1 MSTRRATKIVATLG
15 PASSDP
21 DLLEKM
27 IRAGVNVVR
36 LNFSHG
42 KAQDHIDRATL
53 VRAAAQ
59 RAGRE
64 VAIMADLQGPKIRV
78 GKFAEGKVMLEPGMP
93 FVLDA
98 SRTELGDL
106 QGVGLDYKE
115 LPRDVKAGD
124 VLLLNDGLIVLTVT
138 AVRGEQVHTVVKL
151 GGELSNNKGINKQ
164 GGGLTAP
171 ALTAKD
177 MEDIRTA
184 MSFQADYVAVS
195 FPKNATDMEMARQ
208 LCNVAAAEYRHKP
221 GLIAKIERAEA
232 IPRLEEILA
241 ASDGIMVARGD
252 LAVEVGNAVVPAL
265 QKRMI
270 RLARDNDK
278 VVITATQMMESM
290 ITNPVPTRAEVSDV
304 ANAVLDGTDAV
315 MLSAETAAGKY
326 PLETVEEMAKICS
339 AAEAAEEVELEA
351 DFMGKSFNRID
362 QSIAM
367 GALFTAHHLGAKAIV
382 AMTDSGS
389 TALWMSRH
397 RIHVPIYALTT
408 KVATQRRMA
417 LFRNVRPLLMDTSG
431 DRDTALV
438 QAEAHLKKRSIVD
451 SGDVYV
457 ITCDETM
464 GAPGGTNMLKICRVR
479 LSLRAPDAR
488 RGARGPLGRLSGHGV
503 AQRHTAKISA
513 VTAGLPSRGLPA
525 CTDSSLPPR
534 DLHHVSRF
542 HARTAGPRRGQRLR
556 HSGLQRQQSGTGSGR
571 HGGGRRSGRSGH
583 PAGQRRCPQVRR

>member
-1 MSTRRATKIVATLG
+1 MAPRRATKIVATLG

-21 DLLEKM
+21 ALLEQM

-42 KAQDHIDRATL
+42 KAQDHIERAQL
-53 VRAAAQ
+53 VREAAQ

-78 GKFAEGKVMLEPGMP
+78 GKFAQGKVLLEPGNK

-98 SRTELGDL
+98 ARAELGDVEA
-106 QGVGLDYKE
+106 VGLDYKA
-115 LPRDVKAGD
+115 LPREVKAGD
-124 VLLLNDGLIVLTVT
+124 TLLLNDGLIVIVVD
-138 AVRGEQVHTVVKL
+138 AVVGEAIHTTVKL
-151 GGELSNNKGINKQ
+151 GGELSNNKGINKL

-171 ALTAKD
+171 ALTGKD
-177 MEDIRTA
+177 MDDIRTA
-184 MSFQADYVAVS
+184 MAFKADYVAVS

-208 LCNVAAAEYRHKP
+208 LCMVACTDHNHRP

-232 IPRLEEILA
+232 IPKLLEILL

-252 LAVEVGNAVVPAL
+252 LAVEVGNAAVPAL

-270 RLARDNDK
+270 KLAREHDK

-326 PLETVEEMAKICS
+326 PLETVVEMAKICH
-339 AAEAAEEVELEA
+339 AAEAHEVVKLDA
-351 DFMGKSFNRID
+351 DFTGKTFGRID

-367 GALFTAHHLGAKAIV
+367 GALFTAYHLGAKAIV

-397 RIHVPIYALTT
+397 LIQVPIYALTPR
-408 KVATQRRMA
+408 VATQRKMA
-417 LFRNVRPLLMDTSG
+417 LYRNVRPLLMDSSA
-431 DRDTALV
+431 DRDTALLE
-438 QAEAHLKKRSIVD
+438 AEAHLKRRGIVQ
-451 SGDVYV
+451 SGDVYA
-457 ITCDETM
+457 ITCGEPM
-464 GAPGGTNMLKICRVR
+464 GAPGGTNMLKICQ
-479 LSLRAPDAR
+479 
-488 RGARGPLGRLSGHGV
+488 V
-503 AQRHTAKISA
+503 A
-513 VTAGLPSRGLPA
+513 
-525 CTDSSLPPR
+525 
-534 DLHHVSRF
+534 
-542 HARTAGPRRGQRLR
+542 
-556 HSGLQRQQSGTGSGR
+556 
-571 HGGGRRSGRSGH
+571 
-583 PAGQRRCPQVRR
+583 

>member
-1 MSTRRATKIVATLG
+1 MPRRATKIVATLG

-21 DLLEKM
+21 ALLEAM

-42 KAQDHIDRATL
+42 KAQDHVDRARL
-53 VRAAAQ
+53 VREASQ

-78 GKFAEGKVMLEPGMP
+78 GKFVDGKVMLEPGAA

-98 SRTELGDL
+98 SRTELGDIH
-106 QGVGLDYKE
+106 GVGLDYKE

-124 VLLLNDGLIVLTVT
+124 VLLLNDGLIVLTVN
-138 AVRGEQVHTVVKL
+138 AVKGEQVQTTVKL

-177 MEDIRTA
+177 MDDIKTA

-208 LCNVAAAEYRHKP
+208 LCNVAGAEYGHKT

-232 IPRLEEILA
+232 IPHLESILL

-252 LAVEVGNAVVPAL
+252 LAVEVGNAAVPAL

-270 RLARDNDK
+270 KLAKVHDK

-326 PLETVEEMAKICS
+326 PLETVEEMAKICL
-339 AAEAAEEVELEA
+339 AAEGAEDVEIDA
-351 DFMGKSFNRID
+351 DFKGQTFSRID

-367 GALFTAHHLGAKAIV
+367 GALFTASHLGAKAIV
-382 AMTDSGS
+382 AMTESGS
-389 TALWMSRH
+389 TALWMSRRRVH
-397 RIHVPIYALTT
+397 IPIYALTT
-408 KVATQRRMA
+408 KLSSQRKMA
-417 LFRNVRPLLMDTSG
+417 LFRNVSPLLMDTSA
-431 DRDTALV
+431 DRDTAL
-438 QAEAHLKKRSIVD
+438 AEAENHLKNRGIVS
-451 SGDVYV
+451 SGDVYA
-457 ITCDETM
+457 ITCGEPM
-464 GAPGGTNMLKICRVR
+464 GSPGGTNMLKIC
-479 LSLRAPDAR
+479 
-488 RGARGPLGRLSGHGV
+488 
-503 AQRHTAKISA
+503 K
-513 VTAGLPSRGLPA
+513 VT
-525 CTDSSLPPR
+525 
-534 DLHHVSRF
+534 
-542 HARTAGPRRGQRLR
+542 
-556 HSGLQRQQSGTGSGR
+556 
-571 HGGGRRSGRSGH
+571 
-583 PAGQRRCPQVRR
+583 

>member
-1 MSTRRATKIVATLG
+1 MPRRATKIVATLG

-21 DLLEKM
+21 VLLEKM

-42 KAQDHIDRATL
+42 SAQDHVDRAKL
-53 VRAAAQ
+53 VREVAH

-78 GKFAEGKVMLEPGMP
+78 GKFEGGKVMLEPGEK
-93 FVLDA
+93 FTLDA
-98 SRTELGDL
+98 SRTAPGDIK
-106 QGVGLDYKE
+106 GVGLDYKE

-124 VLLLNDGLIVLTVT
+124 LLLLNDGLIVLTVD
-138 AVRGEQVHTVVKL
+138 AVRGEEVHTTVKL

-177 MEDIRTA
+177 MEDIKTA

-208 LCNVAAAEYRHKP
+208 LCNVAAAPYKHKP

-232 IPRLEEILA
+232 IPNLDEILRV
-241 ASDGIMVARGD
+241 SDGIMVARGD
-252 LAVEVGNAVVPAL
+252 LAVEVGNAAVPAL

-270 RLARDNDK
+270 KMARAADK

-290 ITNPVPTRAEVSDV
+290 ILNPVPTRAEVSDV

-326 PLETVEEMAKICS
+326 PLETVEEMAKICEE
-339 AAEAAEEVELEA
+339 AEKAEYRELEG
-351 DFMGKSFNRID
+351 DFSGRMFTRID

-382 AMTDSGS
+382 ALTDSGS
-389 TALWMSRH
+389 TPLWMSRH
-397 RIHVPIYALTT
+397 DIRVPIYALTPRL
-408 KVATQRRMA
+408 ATQRKMA
-417 LFRNVRPLLMDTSG
+417 LYRNVRPLLMDTSA
-431 DRDTALV
+431 DRDTALE
-438 QAEAHLKKRSIVD
+438 QAEGHLLRRDIVQ
-451 SGDVYV
+451 SGDVYA
-457 ITCDETM
+457 ITCGEPM
-464 GAPGGTNMLKICRVR
+464 GAPGGTNMLKICRV
-479 LSLRAPDAR
+479 A
-488 RGARGPLGRLSGHGV
+488 
-503 AQRHTAKISA
+503 
-513 VTAGLPSRGLPA
+513 
-525 CTDSSLPPR
+525 
-534 DLHHVSRF
+534 
-542 HARTAGPRRGQRLR
+542 
-556 HSGLQRQQSGTGSGR
+556 
-571 HGGGRRSGRSGH
+571 
-583 PAGQRRCPQVRR
+583 

>member
-1 MSTRRATKIVATLG
+1 MSRRATKIVATLG

-21 DLLEKM
+21 QLLEQM

-42 KAQDHIDRATL
+42 TAQDHINRAQL
-53 VRAAAQ
+53 VREAAK

-64 VAIMADLQGPKIRV
+64 VGIMADLQGPKIRV
-78 GKFAEGKVMLEPGMP
+78 GKFAEGKVFLEPGQS

-98 SRTELGDL
+98 ARVDLGDIN
-106 QGVGLDYKE
+106 GVGLDYKT
-115 LPRDVKAGD
+115 LPQEVKVGD
-124 VLLLNDGLIVLTVT
+124 VLLLNDGLIVITVD
-138 AVRGEQVHTVVKL
+138 AVKRSEIHTTVKL

-164 GGGLTAP
+164 GGGLSAP

-184 MSFQADYVAVS
+184 MSFKADFVAVS

-208 LCNVAAAEYRHKP
+208 LCNVAADGGHKP

-232 IPRLEEILA
+232 IPHLEEILL

-270 RLARDNDK
+270 KLAREHER

-326 PLETVEEMAKICS
+326 PLETVIEMAKICQ
-339 AAEAAEEVELEA
+339 AAESGDAFTLEA
-351 DFMGKSFNRID
+351 DFTGKVFAK
-362 QSIAM
+362 IAYAVSM

-382 AMTDSGS
+382 ALTESGS
-389 TALWMSRH
+389 SARWMSRH
-397 RIHVPIYALTT
+397 LIRVPIYAMTSNI
-408 KVATQRRMA
+408 ATQRKMT
-417 LFRNVRPLLMDTSG
+417 LYRNVRPLLIDASM
-431 DRDTALV
+431 DRDTALA
-438 QAEAHLKKRSIVD
+438 QAERDLQALNIVS

-457 ITCDETM
+457 ITCGEPM
-464 GAPGGTNMLKICRVR
+464 GAPGGANMLKIC
-479 LSLRAPDAR
+479 
-488 RGARGPLGRLSGHGV
+488 
-503 AQRHTAKISA
+503 
-513 VTAGLPSRGLPA
+513 
-525 CTDSSLPPR
+525 
-534 DLHHVSRF
+534 HVE
-542 HARTAGPRRGQRLR
+542 
-556 HSGLQRQQSGTGSGR
+556 
-571 HGGGRRSGRSGH
+571 
-583 PAGQRRCPQVRR
+583 

>member
-1 MSTRRATKIVATLG
+1 MARRSTKIVATLG

-21 DLLEKM
+21 ALLEQM

-53 VRAAAQ
+53 VREAAQ

-78 GKFAEGKVMLEPGMP
+78 GKFAEGKVMLEPGGT

-98 SRTELGDL
+98 ARAEPGDVN
-106 QGVGLDYKE
+106 GVGLDYKE
-115 LPRDVKAGD
+115 LPRDVKPGD
-124 VLLLNDGLIVLTVT
+124 TLLLNDGLIVLTVD
-138 AVRGEQVHTVVKL
+138 AVRGEQVRTTVKL

-177 MEDIRTA
+177 MEDIKTA

-208 LCNVAAAEYRHKP
+208 LCNVAAAEHRHKP

-241 ASDGIMVARGD
+241 VSDGIMVARGD
-252 LAVEVGNAVVPAL
+252 LAVEVGNAAVPAL

-270 RLARDNDK
+270 RLAREMDK

-326 PLETVEEMAKICS
+326 PLETVVEMANIC
-339 AAEAAEEVELEA
+339 AEAEKAEFVQLDA
-351 DFMGKSFNRID
+351 DFTDMTFTRID

-367 GALFTAHHLGAKAIV
+367 GALFTAHHLGCKAIV
-382 AMTDSGS
+382 ALTDSGS

-397 RIHVPIYALTT
+397 RIHIPIYALTPRLG
-408 KVATQRRMA
+408 TQRKLA
-417 LFRNVRPLLMDTSG
+417 LYRNVRPLLMDTSA
-431 DRDTALV
+431 DRDTALA
-438 QAEAHLKKRSIVD
+438 QAEGHLKKRGIVQP
-451 SGDVYV
+451 GDVYA
-457 ITCDETM
+457 ITCGEPM
-464 GAPGGTNMLKICRVR
+464 GAPGGTNMLKICRV
-479 LSLRAPDAR
+479 
-488 RGARGPLGRLSGHGV
+488 G
-503 AQRHTAKISA
+503 
-513 VTAGLPSRGLPA
+513 
-525 CTDSSLPPR
+525 
-534 DLHHVSRF
+534 
-542 HARTAGPRRGQRLR
+542 
-556 HSGLQRQQSGTGSGR
+556 
-571 HGGGRRSGRSGH
+571 
-583 PAGQRRCPQVRR
+583 